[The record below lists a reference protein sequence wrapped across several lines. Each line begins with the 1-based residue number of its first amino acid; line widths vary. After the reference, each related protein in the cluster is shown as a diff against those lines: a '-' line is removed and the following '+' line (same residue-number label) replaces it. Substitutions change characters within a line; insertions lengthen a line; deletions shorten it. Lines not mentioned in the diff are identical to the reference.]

1 MHKEIGTTKIDQLT
15 ELARTNQCLVR
26 SRTASGRFRLR
37 LRLLFALAALALL
50 PAAQA
55 VSPPPGGGY
64 PGNNTAEGDGALFNL
79 TTGTNNTANGFTALK
94 NNQTGS
100 FNTATGRQALFSN
113 SAGGFNTATGNA
125 ALGVNTGNFNTA
137 TGNQA
142 LNVNTTGGGNVA
154 DGSNALFNNTS
165 GNTNIALG
173 YYAGSN
179 LTTGSDNIDIGN
191 PGVAGEAD
199 TIRIGTAGTHSA
211 TFIAGI
217 RGVTTTN
224 ADAIAV
230 VIDSAGQLGTVS
242 SSERFKKEI
251 KPMDKASE
259 AILALEPVTFRYK
272 NDGKAV
278 PQFGLI
284 AEEVAKVDPGLVVR
298 NDQGEVYTVRY
309 DAVNAMLLNEFLKQ
323 HRTVQEQQATI
334 AELRKGMA
342 AVTAQLKEQ
351 EAQIQKVG
359 ARLEANRAVPQM
371 ADNR

>member
-1 MHKEIGTTKIDQLT
+1 MHKKIGTTKIDQST
-15 ELARTNQCLVR
+15 ELARTNQWAVR
-26 SRTASGRFRLR
+26 NRTTPGRFRPR
-37 LRLLFALAALALL
+37 LRLVFALASLALSS
-50 PAAQA
+50 AAFA
-55 VSPPPGGGY
+55 LSPPPNGGY
-64 PGNNTAEGDGALFNL
+64 PGNNTATGDRSLFSL
-79 TTGTNNTANGFTALK
+79 TTGTNNTATGFTALT
-94 NNQTGS
+94 NNTNGS

-113 SAGGFNTATGNA
+113 TSGTFNTATGNA

-142 LNVNTTGGGNVA
+142 LNVNTTGAANVA
-154 DGSNALFNNTS
+154 DGSNALASNTT
-165 GNTNIALG
+165 GNDNIALG

-191 PGVAGEAD
+191 AAVAGEAG
-199 TIRIGTAGTHSA
+199 TIRVGTAGTHNA

-217 RGVTTTN
+217 RGTTTAN
-224 ADAIAV
+224 GDAIAV
-230 VIDSAGQLGTVS
+230 VIDSAGELGTVS
-242 SSERFKKEI
+242 SSERFKQEI

-259 AILALEPVTFRYK
+259 AILALKPVTFRYK

-284 AEEVAKVDPGLVVR
+284 AEEVAKVEADLVVR
-298 NDQGEVYTVRY
+298 DAEGKVYTVRY

-323 HRTVQEQQATI
+323 HRKVEAQDATI
-334 AELRKGMA
+334 AELRKDMA
-342 AVTAQLKEQ
+342 AVTAHLKEQ